1 MQAFSAGSKASPSG
15 SDLEVTP
22 SQFLKF
28 TAPFDRS
35 LDQEFQVANKSTRN
49 RYCFKIKSNAPKNRL
64 IVSPKMGIVEPGQSI
79 QHRVVLNPQQRLRPF
94 NPPPS
99 YGILIQ
105 AVLVG
110 PGVANV
116 ESIWSHPQEPV
127 QTMKLECVYLGEG
140 GDELLRPKPPKKVT
154 LPGKV
159 LDTPASGLNQAFVD
173 PVSLTVTA
181 PTGGMGGS
189 LKKSVF
195 DLQPVMQPPNT
206 ATVVFPSLGAGN
218 LGELEIV
225 DNRPTG
231 DGNNNNKKNDSW
243 DDWNTPAAAGDGQK
257 PAAAPAANAATS
269 GWDDDWGT
277 ANVAAGGGGGD
288 VGGGSQQTAQTNDDG
303 WGQDPPPPPPPAQQ
317 AAAAANDG
325 GWNDNAAATNW
336 NQNGQT
342 NNWNGVQQQ
351 QMHAAGGDNYWGEDQ
366 PLQQPLVD
374 YPAPPIAGIDDQ
386 VRTLL
391 AVALAAIAVFLFG
404 MLLGKAGL

>member
-1 MQAFSAGSKASPSG
+1 MAAKMQAFSAGSDASSSG

-28 TAPFDRS
+28 TAPFDRA

-64 IVSPKMGIVEPGQSI
+64 IVSPKTGIVEPGQSI
-79 QHRVVLNPQQRLRPF
+79 LHRVVLNPQQTLRPF

-105 AVLVG
+105 AILVG

-116 ESIWSHPQEPV
+116 ESVWSHPQEPV
-127 QTMKLECVYLGEG
+127 QTMKLECVYLREG
-140 GDELLRPKPPKKVT
+140 GDEFLRRKPLKKVT

-181 PTGGMGGS
+181 PTGGGGGMGGS

-206 ATVVFPSLGAGN
+206 ATVVFPSLGTGN

-225 DNRPTG
+225 NNRPTGVVG
-231 DGNNNNKKNDSW
+231 DGNNNNKNNDSW
-243 DDWNTPAAAGDGQK
+243 DDWNTP
-257 PAAAPAANAATS
+257 
-269 GWDDDWGT
+269 
-277 ANVAAGGGGGD
+277 
-288 VGGGSQQTAQTNDDG
+288 
-303 WGQDPPPPPPPAQQ
+303 
-317 AAAAANDG
+317 
-325 GWNDNAAATNW
+325 
-336 NQNGQT
+336 
-342 NNWNGVQQQ
+342 
-351 QMHAAGGDNYWGEDQ
+351 
-366 PLQQPLVD
+366 
-374 YPAPPIAGIDDQ
+374 
-386 VRTLL
+386 
-391 AVALAAIAVFLFG
+391 AIAVFLFG